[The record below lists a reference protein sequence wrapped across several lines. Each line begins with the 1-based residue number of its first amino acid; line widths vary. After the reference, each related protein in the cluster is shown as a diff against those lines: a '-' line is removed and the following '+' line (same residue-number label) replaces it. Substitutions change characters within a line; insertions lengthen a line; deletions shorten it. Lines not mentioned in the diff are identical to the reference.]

1 MSVKTY
7 QLYCEYCGY
16 KRITDGSDVQ
26 DLRAV
31 KTAPVPGGSPQIDPN
46 AKKVVKT
53 GLHQP
58 ADVTS
63 GTFVPKAMLQR
74 KRFKCPKCGRVIM
87 ARQIQKTEHEPDE
100 TNQSDGSE
108 TGTQGLSFP

>member
-1 MSVKTY
+1 
-7 QLYCEYCGY
+7 
-16 KRITDGSDVQ
+16 
-26 DLRAV
+26 
-31 KTAPVPGGSPQIDPN
+31 
-46 AKKVVKT
+46 
-53 GLHQP
+53 
-58 ADVTS
+58 
-63 GTFVPKAMLQR
+63 MLQR